1 MTRENDNDA
10 PPTGPAEATPDEGF
24 LGRWSRRK
32 SEAAREIEPTPV
44 SPPEATGPEASDAE
58 PEKVLTDED
67 MPPIEELGEESDYSG
82 FLSSGVSEQLRKTAL
97 RKLFH
102 SAKFNVCDG
111 LDDYAEDYTKFE
123 PLGDIVTADMKYEM
137 KRAMEKAL
145 EAGDDA
151 NADEGLTAMT
161 EENGPTGADD
171 APDEPAPGGESRRD
185 PEEDDGER
193 GADDARLV

>member
-1 MTRENDNDA
+1 MTQKNDKDA
-10 PPTGPAEATPDEGF
+10 PPAEPAEATPDEGF

-32 SEAAREIEPTPV
+32 SEAARDIEPTPV
-44 SPPEATGPEASDAE
+44 SPPEATGPEASAAE

-82 FLSSGVSEQLRKTAL
+82 FLSSGVSDQLRKTAL
-97 RKLFH
+97 SKLFH

-123 PLGDIVTADMKYEM
+123 PLGDIITADMKYEM

-151 NADEGLTAMT
+151 DADEGLTAMT
-161 EENGPTGADD
+161 DETGPTGTDD
-171 APDEPAPGGESRRD
+171 APDEPAPESERRRD
-185 PEEDDGER
+185 PEGDDGER

>member
-1 MTRENDNDA
+1 MNQENDKGA
-10 PPTGPAEATPDEGF
+10 PPMEPTKETPDEGF

-32 SEAAREIEPTPV
+32 SEAARDIEPTPV
-44 SPPEATGPEASDAE
+44 SPPVATGPDESAE
-58 PEKVLTDED
+58 GPEKVLTDED

-82 FLSSGVSEQLRKTAL
+82 FLSSGVSDQLRKTAL
-97 RKLFH
+97 KKLFH

-151 NADEGLTAMT
+151 DA
-161 EENGPTGADD
+161 EEHLAATTDDAEPTGQGDV
-171 APDEPAPGGESRRD
+171 PDEPVTGGESQRD
-185 PEEDDGER
+185 PEEGDGER